1 MGNALGR
8 GWGVRIPNDTYTHS
22 PIGAA
27 SSQAGY
33 PPAYNIYHPSGTCDI
48 TFVDE
53 KT

>member
-1 MGNALGR
+1 MGNALAR
-8 GWGVRIPNDTYTHS
+8 GWGVRIPNDAYTHS
-22 PIGAA
+22 PVGAV

-33 PPAYNIYHPSGTCDI
+33 PLPIIYHPSGTCDI

>member
-22 PIGAA
+22 PIGAV

-33 PPAYNIYHPSGTCDI
+33 PPAYNISSLRDLRHHFC
-48 TFVDE
+48 
-53 KT
+53 